1 MKQNKTLIK
10 ELRQEL
16 RYHQMMNRVD
26 LRAYRAGVRKCKEI
40 AAKMR
45 ALQNGQAT
53 QQNMQRTVGT
63 VPPKKV
69 DPQPEVIPV
78 KVVGTHQLP
87 LM

>member
-1 MKQNKTLIK
+1 MKTNKTLIK

-45 ALQNGQAT
+45 ELQKE
-53 QQNMQRTVGT
+53 M
-63 VPPKKV
+63 PCKK
-69 DPQPEVIPV
+69 
-78 KVVGTHQLP
+78 
-87 LM
+87 